1 VRPTDL
7 HRVFI
12 QTMLARRFARDE
24 VGLELYRRAVNAV
37 RGALD
42 YQSPFTAYADELDR
56 LIDGYRRR

>member
-1 VRPTDL
+1 MATRATDL

-37 RGALD
+37 RGASGRVLLFRPL
-42 YQSPFTAYADELDR
+42 QRVMVS
-56 LIDGYRRR
+56 

>member
-1 VRPTDL
+1 MATRATDL

-37 RGALD
+37 RGAPGSVFLPRPL
-42 YQSPFTAYADELDR
+42 QRVMSS
-56 LIDGYRRR
+56 

>member
-1 VRPTDL
+1 MATRATDL

-37 RGALD
+37 RGASGRVLLFCPL
-42 YQSPFTAYADELDR
+42 QRVMVS
-56 LIDGYRRR
+56 

>member
-1 VRPTDL
+1 MVTRPTDL

-37 RGALD
+37 RGGSGHLMTI
-42 YQSPFTAYADELDR
+42 SRR
-56 LIDGYRRR
+56 LRMRSMRLG